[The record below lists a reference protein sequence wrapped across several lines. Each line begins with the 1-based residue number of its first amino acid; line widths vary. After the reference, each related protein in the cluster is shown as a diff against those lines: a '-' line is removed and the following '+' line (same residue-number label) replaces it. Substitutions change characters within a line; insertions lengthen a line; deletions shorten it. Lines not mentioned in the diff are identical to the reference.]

1 MREADNARATKTREL
16 QSKLNQAAKAS
27 PRRRFHALYDR
38 IYRSDVLDSAWELVK
53 RNHGAPGV
61 DGVSIEE
68 VEAEGPDGVNAF
80 LGEIQQDLM
89 CGRYRPTPVRRVSIP
104 KGDGKLRHLGIPTL
118 RDRVVQAA
126 AKIVLEPIFEAD
138 FLDCSYGFRPG
149 RSAHMALEAIREEV
163 NRGRAHVV
171 DADIATFFDSIP
183 RAEIRK
189 ALRLRISDRRV
200 LSLIEGWLRAGIIT
214 ADGALINPET
224 GTPQGG
230 VISPLLANAV
240 LHHLD
245 AAWQAQRIKLGVMVR
260 YADDLVILCGSRE
273 RAEAALGHLRS
284 LLTEQGLT
292 LSETKTRLVN
302 LRNPKEGFDFLGFH
316 HRLAKNLKGKTHCYR
331 WPSKKAVAKARD
343 QIRSR
348 TGPRDRLKSY
358 QAMVQDLN
366 RYLVGWRGYFRH
378 GNSARVFSKLDTYA
392 FERLARLISGKH
404 GRSGFR
410 HGRRVLTLH
419 QGLGLAKLSGSVV
432 YGTRMPLAK
441 VYG

>member
-1 MREADNARATKTREL
+1 MARGGMR
-16 QSKLNQAAKAS
+16 KLGKAHTGS
-27 PRRRFHALYDR
+27 GPRRPEGDRAHKQPRRNRPVAGGLTHGVVVPQMAGTTQPGRRKGPRPCNVPWGRGRGQAHAGSR
-38 IYRSDVLDSAWELVK
+38 QRSSHQDPRTPIQAQPGGQGVADVLDSAWELVK

-230 VISPLLANAV
+230 GISPLLANAV

-260 YADDLVILCGSRE
+260 YADLCGCRHKSAY
-273 RAEAALGHLRS
+273 AEDRIMPRKGWGPSNQA
-284 LLTEQGLT
+284 
-292 LSETKTRLVN
+292 ETS
-302 LRNPKEGFDFLGFH
+302 
-316 HRLAKNLKGKTHCYR
+316 
-331 WPSKKAVAKARD
+331 SK
-343 QIRSR
+343 S
-348 TGPRDRLKSY
+348 
-358 QAMVQDLN
+358 
-366 RYLVGWRGYFRH
+366 
-378 GNSARVFSKLDTYA
+378 SA
-392 FERLARLISGKH
+392 
-404 GRSGFR
+404 
-410 HGRRVLTLH
+410 
-419 QGLGLAKLSGSVV
+419 
-432 YGTRMPLAK
+432 
-441 VYG
+441 